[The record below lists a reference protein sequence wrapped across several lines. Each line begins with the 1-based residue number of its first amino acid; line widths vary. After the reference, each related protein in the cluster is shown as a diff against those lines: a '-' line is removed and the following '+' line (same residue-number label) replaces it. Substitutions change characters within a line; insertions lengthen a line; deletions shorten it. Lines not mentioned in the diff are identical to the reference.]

1 MLSTRWRC
9 TTLVLSRCRLESKL
23 KRTKKKGE
31 RKKKRVVPRLY
42 IDVCQPTQKKKKNN
56 NNKLRLP
63 KKIEK
68 RKKGRNWRVKTYTN
82 SEKKNVIRDVLDEY
96 KKKRKRKRTVAESG

>member
-42 IDVCQPTQKKKKNN
+42 IDVCQPTQKKKKQQQQIKVTKEN
-56 NNKLRLP
+56 RE
-63 KKIEK
+63 KKK
-68 RKKGRNWRVKTYTN
+68 RKKLAGENLHKLG
-82 SEKKNVIRDVLDEY
+82 KKNVIRDVLDEY
-96 KKKRKRKRTVAESG
+96 KKKEKENEQ